1 VQISISEQ
9 EVVVDGVRFVLAE
22 ESSPLPPGQLSANFN
37 ESEFKC
43 KCCGQLPAGKPPQ
56 QLVDILQSVRDH
68 FGQPVTINS
77 GYRCPSHNAAVGGA
91 TKSQHM
97 DGIAADISVKDVK
110 PSDVYAY
117 IEKLLA
123 GTGGLG
129 KYSTFTH
136 VDVRTKGPARW
147 VG

>member
-1 VQISISEQ
+1 
-9 EVVVDGVRFVLAE
+9 
-22 ESSPLPPGQLSANFN
+22 
-37 ESEFKC
+37 
-43 KCCGQLPAGKPPQ
+43 
-56 QLVDILQSVRDH
+56 VRDH

-91 TKSQHM
+91 TKSQHL

-117 IEKLLA
+117 IEQLLA

-136 VDVRTKGPARW
+136 VDVRTNGPARW